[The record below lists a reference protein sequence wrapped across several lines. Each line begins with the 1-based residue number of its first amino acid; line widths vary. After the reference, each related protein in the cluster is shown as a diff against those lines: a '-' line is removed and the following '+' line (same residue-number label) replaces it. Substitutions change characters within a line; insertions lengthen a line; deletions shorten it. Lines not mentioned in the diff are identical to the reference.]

1 MSLNKILSLAVVS
14 TAMALSALPVRAES
28 VPNLERDQIDNSQA
42 TNVDANASRGT
53 DESLVKM
60 ESDQFG
66 NAAEP
71 DVDAGASKGK
81 DPSIVDQERDQ
92 IPH

>member
-1 MSLNKILSLAVVS
+1 MSLNKIFSLAVVS
-14 TAMALSALPVRAES
+14 TVMALSVLPARAES

-42 TNVDANASRGT
+42 TNVDAGASRGA
-53 DESLVKM
+53 DESVVEM
-60 ESDQFG
+60 ERDQFS
-66 NAAEP
+66 NSAKP